1 VARVLVIDD
10 EQGIAQV
17 IRLVLEAY
25 GYDVLLASDGSRG
38 FATAQ
43 KQAPDVI
50 ILDLMMP
57 LMDGFAVLEA
67 LRDDERT
74 AEVPVLVVSAVR
86 RASVEEKVMG
96 LGAKEF
102 LQKPFDVDDLIHG
115 VGHLAGASA
124 AS

>member
-1 VARVLVIDD
+1 MARVLVIDD

-74 AEVPVLVVSAVR
+74 AEVPVMVVSAVR

-115 VGHLAGASA
+115 VGHLTATSA
-124 AS
+124 PS